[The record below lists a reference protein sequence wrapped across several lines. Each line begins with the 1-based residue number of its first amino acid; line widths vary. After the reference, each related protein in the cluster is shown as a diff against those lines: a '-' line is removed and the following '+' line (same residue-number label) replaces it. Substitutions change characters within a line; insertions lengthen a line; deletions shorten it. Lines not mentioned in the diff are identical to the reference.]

1 MKKTISLIMLILM
14 VSSVTVPAYS
24 MEIIGNAGAGSETLH
39 SYAESAPQKTGGC
52 TVPQSAVD
60 HSGETIKEGVFA
72 GPVDLSGMTQ
82 TDAVNAVINYVSG
95 LAGTDISLVCV
106 SGNTVPI
113 KASDLGFYW
122 KNTEIADYAVSLGRS
137 GNIIK
142 RFKDVSDLKRTNKVF
157 ELELAADRDKIRNIL
172 ETKCAAY
179 DVVAKDATMSRSDG
193 SFNIVPGH
201 DGQAVNVDEAIEK
214 IEQFLSTG
222 LADGNT
228 TIELPIEVTKPKGD
242 AETLGKL
249 TDVLGTF
256 TTKYYSSGKDRC
268 TNVANGCRLINGHTL
283 YPGEQMSVSQTIS
296 PMTEENGYAL
306 AGSYLNG
313 LVVESFGGGICQV
326 STTLYQ
332 AVLRAELQV
341 DERYNHSMVVN
352 YVAHSGDAAI
362 AEGIKDFKFTNNKDT
377 PVYIE
382 GYTTPD
388 KTITF
393 TIYGIETRPSNRT
406 LEFES
411 VDLEEMEPTGEK
423 VVADSTLPAG
433 TTRKQ
438 SAHIG
443 YKSEYYKIVKV
454 DGEEKER
461 ILVNRSTYQAVPA
474 ILTVGTATDD
484 PTVKQIL
491 KDAIATQNIEYCKAI
506 ASGQAVPLPGTP
518 TEADMAAMAAAAAAA
533 AQTDSG
539 Q

>member
-1 MKKTISLIMLILM
+1 MKKTISLIMLISML
-14 VSSVTVPAYS
+14 SVIIPTYAYS
-24 MEIIGNAGAGSETLH
+24 MEIIGSAGAGSESLH
-39 SYAESAPQKTGGC
+39 TYGEPAPQKTVGC
-52 TVPQSAVD
+52 TVPQSATD
-60 HSGETIKEGVFA
+60 RSGETIKEGVYA
-72 GPVDLSGMTQ
+72 GPVDLSGKTQ
-82 TDAVNAVINYVSG
+82 TDAVNAINGYVAG
-95 LAGTDISLVCV
+95 LSGTDISFVCV
-106 SGNTVPI
+106 SGNTVSV
-113 KASDLGFYW
+113 KASDLGLYW
-122 KNTEIADYAVSLGRS
+122 KNPEIADYAVSLGRS

-142 RFKDVSDLKRTNKVF
+142 RFKDVSDLRRTKKVF
-157 ELELAADRDKIRNIL
+157 EIELAADRDKIQNIL
-172 ETKCAAY
+172 ETKCAAF
-179 DVVAKDATMSRSDG
+179 DVEARDATMSRSDG
-193 SFNIVPGH
+193 SFKIVPGH
-201 DGQAVNVDEAIEK
+201 DGQAINKEEAVEK
-214 IEQFLSTG
+214 IEQYLSSG
-222 LADGNT
+222 LSGGNT
-228 TIELPIEVTKPKGD
+228 TVELPVDVTKPRGD

-283 YPGEQMSVSQTIS
+283 YPREQMSVSQTIS

-362 AEGIKDFKFTNNKDT
+362 AEGIKDFKFTNNQST
-377 PVYIE
+377 PIYIE

-393 TIYGIETRPSNRT
+393 TIYGIETRPSNRK

-411 VDLEEMEPTGEK
+411 VDLEEIQPEGEK

-454 DGEEKER
+454 DGEETER
-461 ILVNRSTYQAVPA
+461 TLVNRSTYQAVPA

-506 ASGQAVPLPGTP
+506 ASGQPVPPPGTP
-518 TEADMAAMAAAAAAA
+518 TEADLAAMAAAAAAA
-533 AQTDSG
+533 QEAAG